1 MKWFAFLSVLF
12 IAAAAIGQTTRPD
25 DSGAIGQPA
34 DQASPSGTAAVPA
47 VQSPTPEQVL
57 NQMLQPADA
66 DRTAAIT
73 AGQPAANSGSSGGT
87 ETTDSG
93 AILREG
99 TDVVDRMGRLKK
111 TADGTQEELV
121 FESDSKTM
129 SDPPMV
135 ILPNLV
141 LMSMET
147 AANQASHDLRFRITG
162 TVTEYRARN
171 YILLEK
177 FVVEQDKGENIQ

>member
-1 MKWFAFLSVLF
+1 MKRFAFLSVLF
-12 IAAAAIGQTTRPD
+12 IAAAALGQTTRPD

-34 DQASPSGTAAVPA
+34 DQAPATGTAVPA

-73 AGQPAANSGSSGGT
+73 AGQAAASSGSSGVT
-87 ETTDSG
+87 ETTDTG

-99 TDVVDRMGRLKK
+99 TDIVDRMGRLKK

-121 FESDSKTM
+121 FESDGKAM
-129 SDPPMV
+129 MDAPMV

-147 AANQASHDLRFRITG
+147 AANQASHDLRFRVTG

-177 FVVEQDKGENIQ
+177 FVVVQDKGENIQ

>member
-1 MKWFAFLSVLF
+1 MKWFAFASVL
-12 IAAAAIGQTTRPD
+12 ITGAVAMGQTTRPD
-25 DSGAIGQPA
+25 DSSTTTP
-34 DQASPSGTAAVPA
+34 TAVPA
-47 VQSPTPEQVL
+47 VQPTPEQVL
-57 NQMLQPADA
+57 NQMLLPSDA
-66 DRTAAIT
+66 DRTAAIP
-73 AGQPAANSGSSGGT
+73 AGGPAATPAPSIANNP
-87 ETTDSG
+87 TDSG

-99 TDVVDRMGRLKK
+99 TDVVDRMARIKK

-121 FESDSKTM
+121 FESDGHALN
-129 SDPPMV
+129 DPPMI

-162 TVTEYRARN
+162 TVTEYRGRN

-177 FVVEQDKGENIQ
+177 FVVVQDKGSNF